1 MAREAVTE
9 TTKYTY
15 TAPPLNREPVVRGEL
30 KHAKQRV
37 PHEARGPEA
46 SIEQATAIYAI
57 EHDTSAGYRNL
68 GYNCHNEAE
77 RARVQAKSRLGEL
90 LHTRP
95 STDEL
100 SVDRSGSSRRP
111 QRTPRRAGKPVSR
124 QHAQVTE
131 QPASLAAEQEVQLHT
146 TPPTIPRPS
155 ARAQPKNAS
164 PTTIH
169 YDWDHA
175 TAELRLEG

>member
-15 TAPPLNREPVVRGEL
+15 TAPPLNREPEVRGKL

-37 PHEARGPEA
+37 PHETRGPEA

-68 GYNCHNEAE
+68 ISDTTAMRHCHEAE

-100 SVDRSGSSRRP
+100 SVDRS
-111 QRTPRRAGKPVSR
+111 
-124 QHAQVTE
+124 AQ
-131 QPASLAAEQEVQLHT
+131 QQE
-146 TPPTIPRPS
+146 
-155 ARAQPKNAS
+155 
-164 PTTIH
+164 
-169 YDWDHA
+169 
-175 TAELRLEG
+175 TAEDTEARRQARQQATRTGHRAARQPSS

>member
-68 GYNCHNEAE
+68 GYNCHEAE

-100 SVDRSGSSRRP
+100 SVDRS
-111 QRTPRRAGKPVSR
+111 
-124 QHAQVTE
+124 AQ
-131 QPASLAAEQEVQLHT
+131 QQE
-146 TPPTIPRPS
+146 
-155 ARAQPKNAS
+155 
-164 PTTIH
+164 
-169 YDWDHA
+169 
-175 TAELRLEG
+175 TAEDTEARRQARQQATRTGHRAARQPSS

>member
-1 MAREAVTE
+1 M
-9 TTKYTY
+9 
-15 TAPPLNREPVVRGEL
+15 VRGEL

-68 GYNCHNEAE
+68 ISDTTAMRHCHEAE

-100 SVDRSGSSRRP
+100 SVDRS
-111 QRTPRRAGKPVSR
+111 
-124 QHAQVTE
+124 AQ
-131 QPASLAAEQEVQLHT
+131 QQE
-146 TPPTIPRPS
+146 
-155 ARAQPKNAS
+155 
-164 PTTIH
+164 
-169 YDWDHA
+169 
-175 TAELRLEG
+175 TAEDTEARRQARQQATRTGHRAARQPSS

>member
-46 SIEQATAIYAI
+46 SIEQATVIYAI

-68 GYNCHNEAE
+68 ISDTTAMRHCHEAE

-90 LHTRP
+90 LHARP

-100 SVDRSGSSRRP
+100 SVDRS
-111 QRTPRRAGKPVSR
+111 
-124 QHAQVTE
+124 E
-131 QPASLAAEQEVQLHT
+131 QQQE
-146 TPPTIPRPS
+146 
-155 ARAQPKNAS
+155 
-164 PTTIH
+164 
-169 YDWDHA
+169 
-175 TAELRLEG
+175 TAEDTEARRQARQQATRTGHRAARQPSS